1 MFLHVEGMSCNH
13 CKMAVEKAVLN
24 VEGVTEVSVD
34 LASKRVEI
42 QGEADRRLVKT
53 AIEAAGYQVVD

>member
-1 MFLHVEGMSCNH
+1 MLLHVEGMSCNH

-42 QGEADRRLVKT
+42 QGEADQRLVKT
-53 AIEAAGYQVVD
+53 AIEAAGYQVID